1 MTMLY
6 ASGSLLI
13 QNYVIAQIQ
22 IPVANRKIGYL
33 RLLVKMAHLNFS
45 ITLIT

>member
-1 MTMLY
+1 MTVLY

-22 IPVANRKIGYL
+22 IPVTNRKIAYL